1 MLKNIE
7 EKKNTKLVNW
17 SKIITQQPKSLEN
30 PNIVEIKSVIIEHQK
45 TSRKL
50 SKVTRQAVKVS
61 QVSGSGKNSDYS
73 SYS

>member
-1 MLKNIE
+1 M
-7 EKKNTKLVNW
+7 KKKKTKLVNW

>member
-1 MLKNIE
+1 MK
-7 EKKNTKLVNW
+7 KKNTKLVNW

>member
-1 MLKNIE
+1 MK
-7 EKKNTKLVNW
+7 KKNTKLVNW

-30 PNIVEIKSVIIEHQK
+30 PNIIEIKSVIIEHQK

-61 QVSGSGKNSDYS
+61 QVSGSGKSSDYS